1 LGLKHICVS
10 APKELIVKTSN
21 NSNLAYK
28 IIVNQSFLIFF
39 LLFII
44 SLSKSSDCEFIYSL
58 SLCLLGDNVK
68 PKNLRSW
75 LASLRSEEHTSE
87 LQSRFDLV
95 CRLLLEKKQ
104 P

>member
-1 LGLKHICVS
+1 MCFSL
-10 APKELIVKTSN
+10 KELIVKTSD

-39 LLFII
+39 LLSII

-68 PKNLRSW
+68 PKTYVLGWHLYRN
-75 LASLRSEEHTSE
+75 
-87 LQSRFDLV
+87 
-95 CRLLLEKKQ
+95 
-104 P
+104 